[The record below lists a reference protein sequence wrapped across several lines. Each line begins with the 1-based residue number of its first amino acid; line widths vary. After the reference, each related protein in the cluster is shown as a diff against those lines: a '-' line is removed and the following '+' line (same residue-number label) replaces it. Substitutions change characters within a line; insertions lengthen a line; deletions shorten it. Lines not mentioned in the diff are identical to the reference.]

1 MNKTLKSICYSTQN
15 HLSLLLL
22 IFVFNTGYTQK
33 NNYVIHFKEGSSKI
47 GKDKIKTDSN
57 IKMNDTSEIVAYE
70 KNYIEKIETRD
81 GAYRRS
87 KLKKIEKGT
96 SKGLWLEVVVE
107 GKVNLYKDDKNP
119 FSQTATEI
127 SGELPITSEGSTT
140 YYINREG
147 ESEVSKV
154 TWNGFPGKNFKK
166 AASQYFIDCPIL
178 VEDIQNKTYDISNI
192 ENVVRF
198 YNMECSQTY
207 TAEND

>member
-1 MNKTLKSICYSTQN
+1 
-15 HLSLLLL
+15 
-22 IFVFNTGYTQK
+22 
-33 NNYVIHFKEGSSKI
+33 
-47 GKDKIKTDSN
+47 
-57 IKMNDTSEIVAYE
+57 MNDTSEIVAYE

-192 ENVVRF
+192 ETVVRF
-198 YNMECSQTY
+198 YNMECNQSF